1 MTWPDTFSGS
11 RYRHPQHLSVTFTST
26 LSPTLVN
33 EARVG
38 MRRTGFTE
46 WNGLTIPN
54 PSEAVQAV
62 LSQLQRI
69 SRFSWDWDL
78 AR

>member
-11 RYRHPQHLSVTFTST
+11 RYRHPQHLSLTFTST

-38 MRRTGFTE
+38 RRTGFTQ
-46 WNGLTIPN
+46 WNGLNDPDTGDGGQKFFPIYGGYP
-54 PSEAVQAV
+54 VY
-62 LSQLQRI
+62 LGLGTGR
-69 SRFSWDWDL
+69 
-78 AR
+78 